1 MKYALVNVFTKA
13 ICRHRDAAYEV
24 YINQSIIVGGRG
36 DCAFFKYFFKNTV
49 NLNVQKKMK
58 NPGIIIQF
66 ISYIYFYDRRHC
78 FEFYSSALVNL
89 IVYGY
94 MVPML
99 TN

>member
-1 MKYALVNVFTKA
+1 MKK
-13 ICRHRDAAYEV
+13 
-24 YINQSIIVGGRG
+24 
-36 DCAFFKYFFKNTV
+36 
-49 NLNVQKKMK
+49 
-58 NPGIIIQF
+58 PGIIIQF
-66 ISYIYFYDRRHC
+66 IPYIYCYDRRHC